1 MSVRPSPTVRSK
13 RLRRELRRLREE
25 RGLTIEQATDLAGG
39 EWNPSTLGRWE
50 NGDRRI
56 RPGDLRVLLDV
67 YDIQGD
73 QREALLTLAK
83 EARQRGWWQSYADVL
98 PSEYG
103 EYIGLEAEASSI
115 RTYQQQLVPGPL
127 QTEDYAR
134 AVISAGRPDDAA
146 EAIDRRVAVRLA
158 RQAVLTRDEP
168 LRFWAVIDEAVTRR
182 QVGGPEVMR
191 AQLRHL
197 AEIASRPGIQL
208 QILLFTAGAHP
219 AMAAS
224 FIILGF
230 PPPDPD
236 VAYVDAG
243 ASGLFVEDAAAI
255 AAYRLMFDHL
265 RAAALSPNESAALLA
280 AEAARR
286 GD

>member
-25 RGLTIEQATDLAGG
+25 RGLTIEQATELAGG

-67 YDIQGD
+67 YDVHGS

-83 EARQRGWWQSYADVL
+83 EARQRGWWHRYGDVL
-98 PSEYG
+98 PADYSA
-103 EYIGLEAEASSI
+103 YIGLETEATSI

-127 QTEDYAR
+127 QTEAYAS

-146 EAIDRRVAVRLA
+146 DAIDRRVAVRLE
-158 RQAVLTRDEP
+158 RQAILTREDP
-168 LRFWAVIDEAVTRR
+168 VRLWAVLDEAVIRR
-182 QVGGPEVMR
+182 AVGGAAVMR
-191 AQLRHL
+191 GQLQHL
-197 AEIASRPGIQL
+197 ADMAARPGIQL
-208 QILLFTAGAHP
+208 QVLPFAAGAHS

-230 PPPDPD
+230 EAPDPD
-236 VAYVDAG
+236 VAYLDTG
-243 ASGLFVEDAAAI
+243 TSGLFVEEASAVAH
-255 AAYRLMFDHL
+255 YKLMFDHL
-265 RAAALSPNESAALLA
+265 RAAALGPGESAALFA
-280 AEAARR
+280 AQTEP
-286 GD
+286 G